1 MAIRQHWIHGM
12 STPGNGTE
20 AAAHPID
27 KAIVNLTKVQTRSM
41 TSKGKKREYEL
52 ERVVAKRTHKTKG
65 GKIKTQYLVKW
76 LGFEDHENTWLDDK
90 DLEQAQELINEYENR
105 QAATTS

>member
-41 TSKGKKREYEL
+41 TSKGKKRVYL
-52 ERVVAKRTHKTKG
+52 KSISERNMSLSASLPSARTKRKA
-65 GKIKTQYLVKW
+65 
-76 LGFEDHENTWLDDK
+76 E
-90 DLEQAQELINEYENR
+90 R
-105 QAATTS
+105 